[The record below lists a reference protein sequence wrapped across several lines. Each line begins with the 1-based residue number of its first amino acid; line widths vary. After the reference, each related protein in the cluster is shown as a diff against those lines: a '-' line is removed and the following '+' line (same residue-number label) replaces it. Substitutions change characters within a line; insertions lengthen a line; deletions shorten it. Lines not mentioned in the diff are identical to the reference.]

1 MSSDLNTTESPSPPA
16 TEPTSLPPPP
26 PQKQA
31 LPEPPV
37 PTATIKDIL
46 LWKRKRLNIA
56 AIVISTATWV
66 ALEIYRFN
74 FITAASWVA
83 MFVVAAF
90 FIWGNIDRLL
100 GKEPAAD
107 MSRVYISQ
115 QSAEKTAD
123 VFRRCVNQSVEFTL
137 RLGAEREWY
146 VVAAA
151 VAALWVLSVIASHL
165 DLLTLLYIGEMV
177 GLTLPVTYNK
187 YEQKIKESGQR
198 FKVLYRRYYNMVL
211 QKSSELKTMM
221 LQKTGDLK
229 NKLASKHKHKEKKRE

>member
-1 MSSDLNTTESPSPPA
+1 MSSDLNTSESPSPSA

-115 QSAEKTAD
+115 QSAEKTAH
-123 VFRRCVNQSVEFTL
+123 VFCRCVNQSVEFTL

-177 GLTLPVTYNK
+177 GLTVPVIYNK

-198 FKVLYRRYYNMVL
+198 FKVQYRRYYNMVL
-211 QKSSELKTMM
+211 QKSSELKTMI

-229 NKLASKHKHKEKKRE
+229 NKAASKHKEKKRE

>member
-1 MSSDLNTTESPSPPA
+1 MSSDLNTTESPSPPT
-16 TEPTSLPPPP
+16 TEPYSLPPP

-31 LPEPPV
+31 LPEPPL

-66 ALEIYRFN
+66 ALEIYRFT

-107 MSRVYISQ
+107 TSRMYISQ
-115 QSAEKTAD
+115 QSAVKTAD

-165 DLLTLLYIGEMV
+165 DLLTLLYIGELV
-177 GLTLPVTYNK
+177 GLTVPVIYNK
-187 YEQKIKESGQR
+187 YEQKINESGQR
-198 FKVLYRRYYNMVL
+198 LKVQYRRYYSMVL

-229 NKLASKHKHKEKKRE
+229 NKVSKHKEKKRE